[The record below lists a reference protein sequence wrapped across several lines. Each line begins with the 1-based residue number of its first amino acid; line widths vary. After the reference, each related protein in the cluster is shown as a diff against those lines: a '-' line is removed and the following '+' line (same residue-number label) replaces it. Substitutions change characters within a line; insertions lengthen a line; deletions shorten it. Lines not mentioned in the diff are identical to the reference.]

1 MAAPRAA
8 SGASSS
14 ASRGSFGSAT
24 IATHEL
30 LLSSLPV
37 LSPGSCLGMQGGGRG
52 GATLCRD
59 SPVPVV
65 QVFADSPD
73 LLVDGGSMGDAA
85 AFL

>member
-1 MAAPRAA
+1 MHARTAPMAAPRAA

-14 ASRGSFGSAT
+14 ASRGSFGSPT

-37 LSPGSCLGMQGGGRG
+37 LSPGSCLGMQGGGRD
-52 GATLCRD
+52 GATLWRD

-65 QVFADSPD
+65 QSISQLHHSPQ
-73 LLVDGGSMGDAA
+73 A
-85 AFL
+85 